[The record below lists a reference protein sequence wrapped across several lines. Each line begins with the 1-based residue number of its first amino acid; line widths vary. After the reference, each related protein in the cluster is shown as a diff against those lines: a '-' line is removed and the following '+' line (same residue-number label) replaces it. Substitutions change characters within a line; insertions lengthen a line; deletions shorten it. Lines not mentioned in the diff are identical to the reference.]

1 MESLFEFLFKYRL
14 LVFQRGDFVL
24 GVPWTVFVAS
34 VVGVAVA
41 VPTFLLYSRV
51 AGKSRPV
58 DRVILSA
65 LRTMAIAV
73 ILFSLF
79 RPVLVLSTVV
89 PQRNFLGILIDDSR
103 SMRIADADGAPR
115 SDLVQRLFGDVEG
128 SLKPALADR
137 FILRFF
143 RFSSEAQRVEDLSS
157 LRYAGTKTNLGGA
170 LDRARQELASVPLAG
185 LVLVTDGADNT
196 HESLEEPLLALRAR
210 SVPVYTVGLG
220 KVSFPRDIE
229 VSRVETP
236 RSVLKGASL
245 VVDVSVAQTGYTG
258 STVTLV
264 VEDGGRIVNTQD
276 IELPREGEVATV
288 RIPFTVTEPGP
299 RAFRFRIAPQ
309 EGELVAENNE
319 QEVLIVVEDHI
330 EKVLY
335 FEGEPRHETAF
346 IRRAMQEDE
355 NIRVVSLIRTAD
367 NKFLIIGA
375 ENPDEELTGGFPTTR
390 EELFGY
396 RGLIIGSVEAS
407 FFTLDQLR
415 MIADF
420 VSQRGGG
427 LLMLGGRR
435 SFSEGGYA
443 ETPVGDVLPI
453 MLEPVDSEEQ
463 FFSEVDVEITPAG
476 RTHPITQIA
485 GTLEESENRWGE
497 LPPLTVVNRVTRT
510 KPGATTLLT
519 GEGPGIAESQI
530 VLAYQRYGRGRVLVL
545 PVQDSWVWQMHA
557 DIPLDDMTHETF
569 WRQLLR
575 WTVAAV
581 PDRVQVTSVVDRVAV
596 GEAVELLAVVEDDT
610 YLKVNN
616 TEVRVRVRS
625 PSGVVDSLT
634 MDWTV
639 DRDGEYRARFVPRE
653 EGLYEIRVDVEEGGE
668 FLASDASYVQVKD
681 PAREYFDAEM
691 QAPTLRRIAEETN
704 GHFYTWETVSTL
716 PEDIIFT
723 DSGTTVVERRDLW
736 DMPAIF
742 LMLILLVSAE
752 WGYRRKRGLA

>member
-24 GVPWTVFVAS
+24 GVPWTVFIATI
-34 VVGVAVA
+34 VGVAVA
-41 VPTFLLYSRV
+41 VPTFLLYSRA
-51 AGKSRPV
+51 AGKSRPL
-58 DRVILSA
+58 DRAILSA
-65 LRTMAIAV
+65 LRTIAISL

-103 SMRIADADGAPR
+103 SMGIADADGAPR
-115 SDLVQRLFGDVEG
+115 SDLVQQLFGDVEG

-143 RFSSEAQRVEDLSS
+143 RFSSEAQRVEDIGS
-157 LRYAGTKTNLGGA
+157 LGYAGTKTNLGGA

-220 KVSFPRDIE
+220 RPSFSRDIE

-288 RIPFTVTEPGP
+288 RIPFTATEPGP

-346 IRRAMQEDE
+346 IRRAMREDE

-367 NKFLIIGA
+367 NKFYRIEI

-390 EELFGY
+390 QELFGY

-435 SFSEGGYA
+435 AFSEGGYA
-443 ETPVGDVLPI
+443 ETPVGEVLPI
-453 MLEPVDSEEQ
+453 VLQPVDGEEQ

-485 GTLEESENRWGE
+485 GTIEESENRWGE

-519 GEGPGIAESQI
+519 GDRPGRAEPQI

-545 PVQDSWVWQMHA
+545 PVQDSWLWQMHA

-575 WTVAAV
+575 WTVASV
-581 PDRVQVTSVVDRVAV
+581 PDRVQVTSVADRVAA
-596 GEAVELLAVVEDDT
+596 GEPVELLAVVEDDT

-625 PSGVVDSLT
+625 PSGAVDSLT

-639 DRDGEYRARFVPRE
+639 DRDGEYRAKFVPRE
-653 EGLYEIRVDVEEGGE
+653 EGLYEIRVDAEEGGE

-691 QAPTLRRIAEETN
+691 QAPTLRRISDETH
-704 GHFYTWETVSTL
+704 GHFYTSKTVSTL
-716 PEDIIFT
+716 PEDITFT

-752 WGYRRKRGLA
+752 WGYRRKRGLV

>member
-1 MESLFEFLFKYRL
+1 MESLFEFLFKYRP

-24 GVPWTVFVAS
+24 GVPWTVLIAS
-34 VVGVAVA
+34 VVAVAVA

-51 AGKSRPV
+51 AGKSRPL

-65 LRTMAIAV
+65 LRTIAISV

-103 SMRIADADGAPR
+103 SMRIADVDGAPR

-143 RFSSEAQRVEDLSS
+143 RFSSEAQRVEDLGS
-157 LRYAGTKTNLGGA
+157 LRYAGTQTNLGGA

-220 KVSFPRDIE
+220 RESFLRDIE
-229 VSRVETP
+229 VSRVQTP
-236 RSVLKGASL
+236 RTVLKGASL
-245 VVDVSVAQTGYTG
+245 IVDVSVAQTGYTG

-276 IELPREGEVATV
+276 IELPREGMVATV
-288 RIPFTVTEPGP
+288 PIPFTATEPGP
-299 RAFRFRIAPQ
+299 RTFRFRIAPQ
-309 EGELVAENNE
+309 DGELVVENNE

-367 NKFLIIGA
+367 NKFLRIGI
-375 ENPDEELTGGFPTTR
+375 EDPDEELTGGFPTTR

-435 SFSEGGYA
+435 AFSEGGYA
-443 ETPVGDVLPI
+443 DTPVGDVLPI
-453 MLEPVDSEEQ
+453 MLEPVEGEEQ
-463 FFSEVDVEITPAG
+463 FFSEVDVKITPAG

-485 GTLEESENRWGE
+485 GTIEESENRWGE
-497 LPPLTVVNRVTRT
+497 LPPLTIVNRVTQT

-519 GEGPGIAESQI
+519 GDRPGIAESQI

-545 PVQDSWVWQMHA
+545 TVQDSWTWQMHA

-575 WTVAAV
+575 WTVASV
-581 PDRVQVTSVVDRVAV
+581 PDRVQVTSAVDRVAA
-596 GEAVELLAVVEDDT
+596 GEPVELLAVVEDNT

-625 PSGVVDSLT
+625 PSGAVDSLT

-653 EGLYEIRVDVEEGGE
+653 EGLYEIRADVEEGGE

-691 QAPTLRRIAEETN
+691 QASTLRRIADETD
-704 GHFYTWETVSTL
+704 GHFYTSETVSTL

-742 LMLILLVSAE
+742 LVLILLVSAE
-752 WGYRRKRGLA
+752 WGYRRTRGLA